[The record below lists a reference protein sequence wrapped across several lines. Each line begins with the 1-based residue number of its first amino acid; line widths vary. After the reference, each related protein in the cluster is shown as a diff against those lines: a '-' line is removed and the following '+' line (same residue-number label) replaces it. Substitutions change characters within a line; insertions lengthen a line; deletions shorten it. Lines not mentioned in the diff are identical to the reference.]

1 MFLLFPQECSASCS
15 KILPTDLESLTLC
28 SDLDPTLYRSQTLP
42 FHLAF
47 LYNNEEVFNFMK
59 KNPIGKY
66 LLQNWYYYVFA
77 VGSMVLCLSLD
88 MIAPFITLHI
98 VDDVLVGHKMEL
110 LWKYL
115 AAFLFL
121 GFGKALFQYIKE
133 FLFDVSSVRVASKMR
148 GNLFRQIQKLS
159 VEYFDKNNT
168 GELLARVRD
177 DVDRIWDILGF
188 AGMLILEGL
197 FCIVLAFTNM
207 IQLDVFLTVITFL
220 VLPFIAYIAIRLERE
235 LDRVYDS
242 ISEENA
248 VMNTVAQENLAG
260 VRTVKS
266 FAREPYEIKK
276 FQKHNQKYCDLNME
290 QAKVLMKYDPAISF
304 LTKLMRVLVLLAG
317 GYRVING
324 QITLG
329 VLTAFM
335 EYTSKITW
343 PMENVGWLGNCFAS
357 AIASNKKLNKIL
369 AETPQITE
377 PENPVSLDSLPGNL
391 EFHHVDFSLHDTP
404 VLQDIDFFLKQG
416 QTLGIMGMTG
426 SGKTTIVNLLERF
439 YDVTD
444 GSICLD
450 GHDIRSLPLHTVRDA
465 SSVVMQDLF
474 LFSDTISENVRLGS
488 KNSMKS
494 EAVHNAVSAACA
506 SEFVEHLSAQYET
519 VIGERGMGLSGG
531 QKQRLS
537 IARALAKQAPILVL
551 DDSTSALDM
560 ETEYEI
566 QSHLAQKTDV
576 SKIII
581 AHRISSVQNADEI
594 LYLDHGRIAERGT
607 HESLMAQK
615 GLYYSTWEAQ
625 YGDYHKAK
633 QALEKE
639 RNKTNGYQ
647 FQ

>member
-1 MFLLFPQECSASCS
+1 
-15 KILPTDLESLTLC
+15 
-28 SDLDPTLYRSQTLP
+28 
-42 FHLAF
+42 
-47 LYNNEEVFNFMK
+47 MK

-77 VGSMVLCLSLD
+77 FGSMALSVFLD
-88 MIAPFITLHI
+88 MLAPLVTLHI

-115 AAFLFL
+115 AAFLL
-121 GFGKALFQYIKE
+121 IGAAKALFQYIKE
-133 FLFDVSSVRVASKMR
+133 FLFDVSSVRVASQMR
-148 GNLFRQIQKLS
+148 GNLFRHVQRLS

-197 FCIVLAFTNM
+197 ICIMMAMVSM
-207 IQLDVFLTVITFL
+207 VKLDLPLTL
-220 VLPFIAYIAIRLERE
+220 VSVAILPFVAGIAIRLEKE
-235 LDRVYDS
+235 LDRVYDA

-276 FQKHNQKYCDLNME
+276 FRKHNQKYCDLNMD
-290 QAKVLMKYDPAISF
+290 QARVLMKYDPAISF

-317 GYRVING
+317 GYGVIHG
-324 QITLG
+324 RITLG

-343 PMENVGWLGNCFAS
+343 PIENVGWLGNCFAS

-369 AETPQITE
+369 AEEPQIAE
-377 PENPVSLDSLPGNL
+377 PENPVELSKLPCDL

-404 VLQDIDFFLKQG
+404 ILQDIDFTLKQG
-416 QTLGIMGMTG
+416 HTLGIMGMTG

-450 GHDIRSLPLHTVRDA
+450 GHDIRPLPLRTVRDT
-465 SSVVMQDLF
+465 SSVVMQDVF
-474 LFSDTISENVRLGS
+474 LFSGTIRSNIILREEGISDEEIMDVCHYVNADQFINKLDHGLDEPVR
-488 KNSMKS
+488 
-494 EAVHNAVSAACA
+494 
-506 SEFVEHLSAQYET
+506 
-519 VIGERGMGLSGG
+519 ERGNNFSAGQRQLLSFARTIIHKPSVMILDEATANIDTETELLIQDSMEKMKNIGTMLIVAH
-531 QKQRLS
+531 RLS
-537 IARALAKQAPILVL
+537 
-551 DDSTSALDM
+551 T
-560 ETEYEI
+560 I
-566 QSHLAQKTDV
+566 QH
-576 SKIII
+576 
-581 AHRISSVQNADEI
+581 ADEI
-594 LYLDHGRIAERGT
+594 IVLSHGKIVEHGT
-607 HESLMAQK
+607 HQELLAAQ
-615 GLYYSTWEAQ
+615 GRYYQLYTLQ
-625 YGDYHKAK
+625 YHREQSEK
-633 QALEKE
+633 QRGRK
-639 RNKTNGYQ
+639 
-647 FQ
+647 

>member
-1 MFLLFPQECSASCS
+1 
-15 KILPTDLESLTLC
+15 
-28 SDLDPTLYRSQTLP
+28 
-42 FHLAF
+42 
-47 LYNNEEVFNFMK
+47 MK

-77 VGSMVLCLSLD
+77 FGSMALSVFLD
-88 MIAPFITLHI
+88 MLAPLVTLHI

-115 AAFLFL
+115 AAFLL
-121 GFGKALFQYIKE
+121 IGAAKALFQYIKE
-133 FLFDVSSVRVASKMR
+133 FLFDVSSVRVASQMR
-148 GNLFRQIQKLS
+148 GNLFRHVQRLS

-197 FCIVLAFTNM
+197 ICIMMAMVSM
-207 IQLDVFLTVITFL
+207 VKLDLPLTL
-220 VLPFIAYIAIRLERE
+220 VSVAILPFIAGIAIRLEKE
-235 LDRVYDS
+235 LDRVYDA

-276 FQKHNQKYCDLNME
+276 FRKHNQKYCDLNMD
-290 QAKVLMKYDPAISF
+290 QARVLMKYDPAISF
-304 LTKLMRVLVLLAG
+304 LTNLMRVLVDLAG
-317 GYRVING
+317 GYGVFHGR
-324 QITLG
+324 ITLG

-343 PMENVGWLGNCFAS
+343 PIENVGWLGNCFAS

-369 AETPQITE
+369 AEEPQIAE
-377 PENPVSLDSLPGNL
+377 PENPVELSKLPGDL

-404 VLQDIDFFLKQG
+404 ILQDIDFTLKQG
-416 QTLGIMGMTG
+416 HTLGIMGMTG

-450 GHDIRSLPLHTVRDA
+450 GHDIRTLPLRTVRDT
-465 SSVVMQDLF
+465 SSVVMQDVF

-488 KNSMKS
+488 RSPMKS
-494 EAVHNAVSAACA
+494 EEVRNAVSAA
-506 SEFVEHLSAQYET
+506 
-519 VIGERGMGLSGG
+519 
-531 QKQRLS
+531 
-537 IARALAKQAPILVL
+537 
-551 DDSTSALDM
+551 
-560 ETEYEI
+560 
-566 QSHLAQKTDV
+566 
-576 SKIII
+576 
-581 AHRISSVQNADEI
+581 
-594 LYLDHGRIAERGT
+594 
-607 HESLMAQK
+607 
-615 GLYYSTWEAQ
+615 
-625 YGDYHKAK
+625 
-633 QALEKE
+633 
-639 RNKTNGYQ
+639 
-647 FQ
+647 

>member
-1 MFLLFPQECSASCS
+1 
-15 KILPTDLESLTLC
+15 
-28 SDLDPTLYRSQTLP
+28 
-42 FHLAF
+42 
-47 LYNNEEVFNFMK
+47 MK

-77 VGSMVLCLSLD
+77 FGSMALSVFLD
-88 MIAPFITLHI
+88 MLAPLVTLHI

-115 AAFLFL
+115 AAFLL
-121 GFGKALFQYIKE
+121 IGAAKALFQYIKE
-133 FLFDVSSVRVASKMR
+133 FLFDVSSVRVASQMR
-148 GNLFRQIQKLS
+148 GNLFRHVQRLS

-197 FCIVLAFTNM
+197 ICIMMAMVSM
-207 IQLDVFLTVITFL
+207 VKLDLPLTL
-220 VLPFIAYIAIRLERE
+220 VSVAILPFVAGIAIRLEKE
-235 LDRVYDS
+235 LDRVYDA

-276 FQKHNQKYCDLNME
+276 FRKHNQKYCDLNMD
-290 QAKVLMKYDPAISF
+290 QARVLMKYDPAISF

-317 GYRVING
+317 GYGVIHG
-324 QITLG
+324 RITLG

-343 PMENVGWLGNCFAS
+343 PIENVGWLGNCFAS

-369 AETPQITE
+369 AEEPQIAE
-377 PENPVSLDSLPGNL
+377 PENPVELSKLPCDL

-404 VLQDIDFFLKQG
+404 ILQDIDFTLKQG
-416 QTLGIMGMTG
+416 HTLGIMGMTG

-450 GHDIRSLPLHTVRDA
+450 GHDIRTLPLRTDTLISLFTTDTAVREICHG
-465 SSVVMQDLF
+465 LIHF
-474 LFSDTISENVRLGS
+474 LVPTFFTYISIE
-488 KNSMKS
+488 
-494 EAVHNAVSAACA
+494 
-506 SEFVEHLSAQYET
+506 
-519 VIGERGMGLSGG
+519 ILSGALRG
-531 QKQRLS
+531 VGDAWIPMFITGIGICGVRIVWMTAVLPHFHSLKGAAFCYPLS
-537 IARALAKQAPILVL
+537 WVITTIAYFIYYLFFSQL
-551 DDSTSALDM
+551 
-560 ETEYEI
+560 
-566 QSHLAQKTDV
+566 
-576 SKIII
+576 SK
-581 AHRISSVQNADEI
+581 R
-594 LYLDHGRIAERGT
+594 
-607 HESLMAQK
+607 
-615 GLYYSTWEAQ
+615 
-625 YGDYHKAK
+625 
-633 QALEKE
+633 KE
-639 RNKTNGYQ
+639 LRSI
-647 FQ
+647 

>member
-1 MFLLFPQECSASCS
+1 
-15 KILPTDLESLTLC
+15 
-28 SDLDPTLYRSQTLP
+28 
-42 FHLAF
+42 
-47 LYNNEEVFNFMK
+47 MK

-77 VGSMVLCLSLD
+77 FGSMALSVFLD
-88 MIAPFITLHI
+88 MLAPLVTLHI

-115 AAFLFL
+115 AAFLL
-121 GFGKALFQYIKE
+121 IGAAKALFQYIKE
-133 FLFDVSSVRVASKMR
+133 FLFDVSSVRVASQMR
-148 GNLFRQIQKLS
+148 DNLFRHVQRLS

-197 FCIVLAFTNM
+197 ICIMMAMVSM
-207 IQLDVFLTVITFL
+207 VKLDLPLTL
-220 VLPFIAYIAIRLERE
+220 VSVAILPFVAGIAIRLEKE
-235 LDRVYDS
+235 LDRVYDA

-276 FQKHNQKYCDLNME
+276 FRKHNQKYCDLNMD
-290 QAKVLMKYDPAISF
+290 QARVLMKYDPAISF

-317 GYRVING
+317 GYGVIHG
-324 QITLG
+324 RITLG

-343 PMENVGWLGNCFAS
+343 PIENVGWLGNCFAS

-369 AETPQITE
+369 AEEPQIAE
-377 PENPVSLDSLPGNL
+377 PENPVELSKLPCDL

-404 VLQDIDFFLKQG
+404 ILQDIDFTLKQG
-416 QTLGIMGMTG
+416 HTLGIMGMTG

-450 GHDIRSLPLHTVRDA
+450 GHDIRTLPLRTVRDT
-465 SSVVMQDLF
+465 SSVVMQDVF
-474 LFSDTISENVRLGS
+474 LFSGTIRSNIILREEGISDEEIMDVCHYVNADQFINKLDHGLDEPVR
-488 KNSMKS
+488 
-494 EAVHNAVSAACA
+494 
-506 SEFVEHLSAQYET
+506 
-519 VIGERGMGLSGG
+519 ERGNNFSAGQRQLLSFARTIIHKPSVMILDEATANIDTETELLIQDSMEKMKNIGTMLIVAH
-531 QKQRLS
+531 RLS
-537 IARALAKQAPILVL
+537 
-551 DDSTSALDM
+551 T
-560 ETEYEI
+560 I
-566 QSHLAQKTDV
+566 QH
-576 SKIII
+576 
-581 AHRISSVQNADEI
+581 ADEI
-594 LYLDHGRIAERGT
+594 IVLSHGKIVEHGT
-607 HESLMAQK
+607 HQELLAAQ
-615 GLYYSTWEAQ
+615 GRYYQLYTLQ
-625 YGDYHKAK
+625 YHREQSEK
-633 QALEKE
+633 QRGRK
-639 RNKTNGYQ
+639 
-647 FQ
+647 

>member
-1 MFLLFPQECSASCS
+1 
-15 KILPTDLESLTLC
+15 
-28 SDLDPTLYRSQTLP
+28 
-42 FHLAF
+42 
-47 LYNNEEVFNFMK
+47 MK

-77 VGSMVLCLSLD
+77 FGSMALSVFLD
-88 MIAPFITLHI
+88 MLAPLVTLHI

-115 AAFLFL
+115 AAFLL
-121 GFGKALFQYIKE
+121 IGAAKALFQYIKE
-133 FLFDVSSVRVASKMR
+133 FLFDGSSVRVASQMR
-148 GNLFRQIQKLS
+148 GNLFRHVQRLS

-197 FCIVLAFTNM
+197 ICIMMAMVNM
-207 IQLDVFLTVITFL
+207 VKLDLPLTL
-220 VLPFIAYIAIRLERE
+220 VSVAILPFVAGIAIRLEKE
-235 LDRVYDS
+235 LDRVYDA

-276 FQKHNQKYCDLNME
+276 FRKHNQKYCDLNMD
-290 QAKVLMKYDPAISF
+290 QARVLMKYDPAISF

-317 GYRVING
+317 GYGVIHG
-324 QITLG
+324 RITLG

-343 PMENVGWLGNCFAS
+343 PIENVGWLGNCFAS

-369 AETPQITE
+369 AEEPQIAE
-377 PENPVSLDSLPGNL
+377 PENPVELSKLPCDL

-404 VLQDIDFFLKQG
+404 ILQDIDFTLKQG
-416 QTLGIMGMTG
+416 HTLGIMGMTG

-450 GHDIRSLPLHTVRDA
+450 GHDIRTLPLRTVRDT
-465 SSVVMQDLF
+465 SSVVMQDVF
-474 LFSDTISENVRLGS
+474 LFSGTIRSNIILREEGISDEEIMDVCHYVNADQFINKLDHGLDEPVR
-488 KNSMKS
+488 
-494 EAVHNAVSAACA
+494 
-506 SEFVEHLSAQYET
+506 
-519 VIGERGMGLSGG
+519 ERGNNFSAGQRQLLSFARTIIHKPSVMILDEATANIDTETELLIQDSMEKMKNIGTMLIVAH
-531 QKQRLS
+531 RLS
-537 IARALAKQAPILVL
+537 
-551 DDSTSALDM
+551 T
-560 ETEYEI
+560 I
-566 QSHLAQKTDV
+566 QH
-576 SKIII
+576 
-581 AHRISSVQNADEI
+581 ADEI
-594 LYLDHGRIAERGT
+594 IVLSHGKIVEHGT
-607 HESLMAQK
+607 HQELLAAQ
-615 GLYYSTWEAQ
+615 GRYYQLYTLQ
-625 YGDYHKAK
+625 YHREQSEK
-633 QALEKE
+633 QRGRK
-639 RNKTNGYQ
+639 
-647 FQ
+647 

>member
-1 MFLLFPQECSASCS
+1 
-15 KILPTDLESLTLC
+15 
-28 SDLDPTLYRSQTLP
+28 
-42 FHLAF
+42 
-47 LYNNEEVFNFMK
+47 MK

-77 VGSMVLCLSLD
+77 FGSMALSVFLD
-88 MIAPFITLHI
+88 MLAPLVTLHI

-115 AAFLFL
+115 AAFLL
-121 GFGKALFQYIKE
+121 IGAAKALFQYIKE
-133 FLFDVSSVRVASKMR
+133 FLFDVSSVRVASQMR
-148 GNLFRQIQKLS
+148 DNLFRHVQRLS

-197 FCIVLAFTNM
+197 ICIMMAMVSM
-207 IQLDVFLTVITFL
+207 VKLDLPLTL
-220 VLPFIAYIAIRLERE
+220 VSVAILPFVAGIAIRLEKE
-235 LDRVYDS
+235 LDRVYDA

-276 FQKHNQKYCDLNME
+276 FQKHNQKYCDLNMD
-290 QAKVLMKYDPAISF
+290 QARVLMKYDPAISF

-317 GYRVING
+317 GYGVIHG
-324 QITLG
+324 RITLG

-343 PMENVGWLGNCFAS
+343 PIENVGWLGNCFAS

-369 AETPQITE
+369 AEEPQIAE
-377 PENPVSLDSLPGNL
+377 PENPVELSKLPGDL

-404 VLQDIDFFLKQG
+404 ILQDIDFTLKQG
-416 QTLGIMGMTG
+416 HTLGIMGMTG

-450 GHDIRSLPLHTVRDA
+450 GHDIRTLPLRTVRDT
-465 SSVVMQDLF
+465 SSVVMQDVF

-488 KNSMKS
+488 RSTMKS
-494 EAVHNAVSAACA
+494 EEVHNAVSAACA
-506 SEFVEHLSAQYET
+506 SEFVDHLSDQYET

-531 QKQRLS
+531 QKQRVS
-537 IARALAKQAPILVL
+537 LAGVMVDEVKILLFDEPLANLDPATGKQAIELI
-551 DDSTSALDM
+551 DA
-560 ETEYEI
+560 I
-566 QSHLAQKTDV
+566 QQKTDTTV
-576 SKIII
+576 LIIE
-581 AHRISSVQNADEI
+581 HRLEDVLWRSVDRIILGFEWIGEYDITADELLSGAGGNNATKTEQAERLILDLLADGKELASEAIEKAAAEAGISERTVQNAKRNMGGI
-594 LYLDHGRIAERGT
+594 LGARRVGGQWYNFI
-607 HESLMAQK
+607 K
-615 GLYYSTWEAQ
+615 
-625 YGDYHKAK
+625 KK
-633 QALEKE
+633 QPPEPAS
-639 RNKTNGYQ
+639 
-647 FQ
+647 

>member
-1 MFLLFPQECSASCS
+1 
-15 KILPTDLESLTLC
+15 
-28 SDLDPTLYRSQTLP
+28 
-42 FHLAF
+42 
-47 LYNNEEVFNFMK
+47 MK

-77 VGSMVLCLSLD
+77 FGSMALSVFLD
-88 MIAPFITLHI
+88 MLAPLVTLHI

-115 AAFLFL
+115 AAFLL
-121 GFGKALFQYIKE
+121 IGAAKALFQYIKE
-133 FLFDVSSVRVASKMR
+133 FLFDVSSVRVASQMR
-148 GNLFRQIQKLS
+148 DNLFRHVQRLS

-197 FCIVLAFTNM
+197 ICIMMAMVSM
-207 IQLDVFLTVITFL
+207 VKLDLPLTL
-220 VLPFIAYIAIRLERE
+220 VSVAILPFVAGIAIRLEKE
-235 LDRVYDS
+235 LDRVYDA

-276 FQKHNQKYCDLNME
+276 FRKHNQKYCDLNMD
-290 QAKVLMKYDPAISF
+290 QARVLMKYDPAISF

-317 GYRVING
+317 GYGVIHG
-324 QITLG
+324 RITLG

-343 PMENVGWLGNCFAS
+343 PIENVGWLGNCFAS

-369 AETPQITE
+369 AEEPQIAE
-377 PENPVSLDSLPGNL
+377 PENPVELSKLPGDL

-404 VLQDIDFFLKQG
+404 ILQDIDFTLKQG
-416 QTLGIMGMTG
+416 HTLGIMGMTG

-450 GHDIRSLPLHTVRDA
+450 GHDIRTLPLRTRRYITLSPLHVLPSSSTIFRISTKPSSANAAWDFPAVRSSVFPSHAPWQNRLRSSYWMIPPQRSIWRPNTKSRAISPRKKMFPRSSLPTAFLRCRVPMRSCISITDA
-465 SSVVMQDLF
+465 SP
-474 LFSDTISENVRLGS
+474 
-488 KNSMKS
+488 
-494 EAVHNAVSAACA
+494 SAARMR
-506 SEFVEHLSAQYET
+506 V
-519 VIGERGMGLSGG
+519 
-531 QKQRLS
+531 
-537 IARALAKQAPILVL
+537 
-551 DDSTSALDM
+551 
-560 ETEYEI
+560 
-566 QSHLAQKTDV
+566 
-576 SKIII
+576 
-581 AHRISSVQNADEI
+581 
-594 LYLDHGRIAERGT
+594 
-607 HESLMAQK
+607 
-615 GLYYSTWEAQ
+615 
-625 YGDYHKAK
+625 
-633 QALEKE
+633 
-639 RNKTNGYQ
+639 
-647 FQ
+647 

>member
-1 MFLLFPQECSASCS
+1 MNMDEQKLTYEQFKEDILQWKNTHREEYNRFSRLMTNGDERQYLAICKAIFRQLPGIRREWELSWNDDSTDVLANINLQFAENAVPGQIVELYRKQREENNPLPDNVPPVTFWGRIKSFFSGKSSKPGVTLSAPLVLSWLYYGKS
-15 KILPTDLESLTLC
+15 FEAMVSMVKLDLPLTLVSVAILP
-28 SDLDPTLYRSQTLP
+28 
-42 FHLAF
+42 F
-47 LYNNEEVFNFMK
+47 
-59 KNPIGKY
+59 
-66 LLQNWYYYVFA
+66 
-77 VGSMVLCLSLD
+77 
-88 MIAPFITLHI
+88 
-98 VDDVLVGHKMEL
+98 
-110 LWKYL
+110 
-115 AAFLFL
+115 
-121 GFGKALFQYIKE
+121 
-133 FLFDVSSVRVASKMR
+133 VA
-148 GNLFRQIQKLS
+148 G
-159 VEYFDKNNT
+159 
-168 GELLARVRD
+168 
-177 DVDRIWDILGF
+177 
-188 AGMLILEGL
+188 
-197 FCIVLAFTNM
+197 
-207 IQLDVFLTVITFL
+207 
-220 VLPFIAYIAIRLERE
+220 IAIRLEKE
-235 LDRVYDS
+235 LDRVYDA

-276 FQKHNQKYCDLNME
+276 FRKHNQKYCDLNMD
-290 QAKVLMKYDPAISF
+290 QARVLMKYDPAISF

-317 GYRVING
+317 GYGVIHG
-324 QITLG
+324 RITLG

-343 PMENVGWLGNCFAS
+343 PIENVGWLGNCFAS

-369 AETPQITE
+369 AEEPQIAE
-377 PENPVSLDSLPGNL
+377 PENPVELSKLPGDL

-404 VLQDIDFFLKQG
+404 ILQDIDFTLKQG
-416 QTLGIMGMTG
+416 HTLGIMGMTG

-450 GHDIRSLPLHTVRDA
+450 GHDIRTLPLRTVRDT
-465 SSVVMQDLF
+465 SSVVMQDVF

-488 KNSMKS
+488 RSTMKS
-494 EAVHNAVSAACA
+494 EEVHNAVSAACA
-506 SEFVEHLSAQYET
+506 SEFVDHLSDQYET

-566 QSHLAQKTDV
+566 QSHLAEKKDV

-633 QALEKE
+633 AALEQALPA
-639 RNKTNGYQ
+639 NA
-647 FQ
+647 